1 MKKRIIIALI
11 FAVICASFA
20 SADAYKDVNG
30 LISRGLTEQNIQMIK
45 ELSPQ
50 LTQSQKNSIY
60 TWKRVSPITGAAM
73 NLFLGFGSGS
83 SMQGDKLHGT
93 IFMIGDVICTGLIV
107 FDLIKHSG
115 EEFNHS
121 LYGGDKPGE
130 MTLAIIGLVGAA
142 GLRVWQTIQPIV
154 YARQYNAKLRDA
166 LGMDNP
172 TFAMLPVYTKDGL
185 GLTLSARIPLN

>member
-1 MKKRIIIALI
+1 MAALI

-30 LISRGLTEQNIQMIK
+30 LISRGLSEQNIQMIK

-166 LGMDNP
+166 LGMDDP
-172 TFAMLPVYTKDGL
+172 TFAMLPIYTKDGL

>member
-1 MKKRIIIALI
+1 MKKRIIIALAI
-11 FAVICASFA
+11 LVICASFA

-30 LISRGLTEQNIQMIK
+30 LIARGLTEQNIQKIK

-50 LTQSQKNSIY
+50 LTQSQKDSIY
-60 TWKRVSPITGAAM
+60 TWKKVSPITGAAM

-93 IFMIGDVICTGLIV
+93 IFMVGDVICTGLIV
-107 FDLIKHSG
+107 FDIIRHST

-121 LYGGDKPGE
+121 VFGDDEAGP

-142 GLRVWQTIQPIV
+142 GLRVWQTIQPIT
-154 YARQYNAKLRDA
+154 YAKKYNAKLRDA
-166 LGMDNP
+166 LGMDDP

>member
-1 MKKRIIIALI
+1 MLSLGTRIATW
-11 FAVICASFA
+11 AKAPAQTS
-20 SADAYKDVNG
+20 VNFWW
-30 LISRGLTEQNIQMIK
+30 K
-45 ELSPQ
+45 VSPQ

-121 LYGGDKPGE
+121 LYGGDKAGE

-154 YARQYNAKLRDA
+154 YARQYNAKLRNA
-166 LGMDNP
+166 LGMDDP